1 MTRYA
6 GDPHWIE
13 ARHPGNCRS
22 CGGPFA
28 RGERVFYWP
37 RQRAVSCGVCGEVA
51 HAAVLCPSF
60 YRVRVSVNPG
70 RWARLVGRVRR
81 AIIGALAPA

>member
-13 ARHPGNCRS
+13 ASHPGNCRS

-37 RQRAVSCGVCGEVA
+37 RRRAVSCGVCGEVEA
-51 HAAVLCPSF
+51 RRFAAEAADEKLLGGSH
-60 YRVRVSVNPG
+60 G
-70 RWARLVGRVRR
+70 Q
-81 AIIGALAPA
+81 